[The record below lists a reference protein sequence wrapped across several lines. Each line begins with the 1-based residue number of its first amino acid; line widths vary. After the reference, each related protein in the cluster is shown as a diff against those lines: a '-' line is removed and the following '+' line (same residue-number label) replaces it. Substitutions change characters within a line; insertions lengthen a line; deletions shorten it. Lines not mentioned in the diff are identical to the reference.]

1 MSFKVEI
8 DVSGVWLPATHK
20 YFKKKKDASEFEERF
35 NKTNFPLLKH
45 NTRVRK
51 VGKEKIEEGGFF
63 LGFMTVLMWTT
74 CFSFLT
80 FAVI

>member
-8 DVSGVWLPATHK
+8 DVSGIWLPATHK
-20 YFKKKKDASEFEERF
+20 YFNKKKDADQFEERF
-35 NKTNFPLLKH
+35 VKVNFPLMEPK
-45 NTRVRK
+45 TRVRK
-51 VGKEKIEEGGFF
+51 VGKEKKQEGGFF
-63 LGFMTVLMWTT
+63 LGFMTVLMWTA